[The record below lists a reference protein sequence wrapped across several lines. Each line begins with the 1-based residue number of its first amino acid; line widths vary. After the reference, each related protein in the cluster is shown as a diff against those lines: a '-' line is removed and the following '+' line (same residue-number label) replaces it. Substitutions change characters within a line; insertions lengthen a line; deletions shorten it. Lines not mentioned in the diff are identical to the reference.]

1 MNRIYTVPAQYAT
14 IYQAEMLYKLG
25 ARIKSRLILVHQ
37 NRHMYLYLSAQPTS
51 SRYLTIPYTLEAIAT
66 IEKDAK
72 ILEKIKR
79 LHRGENGTVWYVLV
93 IIRQG
98 DPNQYRLKARSLTS
112 LARVYLRFLITKIK
126 QDVKNSQKTKK
137 QARKPK
143 KDNL

>member
-14 IYQAEMLYKLG
+14 IYQAEMLHKLG

-37 NRHMYLYLSAQPTS
+37 NKHMYLYSSAQPTS
-51 SRYLTIPYTLEAIAT
+51 SRYLTIPNTLEAIAT

-93 IIRQG
+93 IIRYG
-98 DPNQYRLKARSLTS
+98 DPNQYRLQARTLAA

-126 QDVKNSQKTKK
+126 QDVKSQKTKK
-137 QARKPK
+137 
-143 KDNL
+143 

>member
-1 MNRIYTVPAQYAT
+1 MNRIYTVPEQYAT
-14 IYQAEMLYKLG
+14 IYQAEMLHKLG

-79 LHRGENGTVWYVLV
+79 IHRGENGTTWYVLV
-93 IIRQG
+93 IIRHG
-98 DPNQYRLKARSLTS
+98 DPNQYRLKARSLAS

-126 QDVKNSQKTKK
+126 QDVKSQKTKK
-137 QARKPK
+137 
-143 KDNL
+143 

>member
-14 IYQAEMLYKLG
+14 IYQAEILHKLG

-37 NRHMYLYLSAQPTS
+37 NGHMYLYSSSQPTS

-98 DPNQYRLKARSLTS
+98 DPNQYRLKARSLAS

>member
-1 MNRIYTVPAQYAT
+1 MNRIYTVPAQFAT
-14 IYQAEMLYKLG
+14 IYQAEMLQKLG

-37 NRHMYLYLSAQPTS
+37 NRHMYLYSSAQQTS
-51 SRYLTIPYTLEAIAT
+51 SRYLTIPNTLEAIVA

-98 DPNQYRLKARSLTS
+98 DPNQYRLKARTLAS
-112 LARVYLRFLITKIK
+112 LARIYLRFLLSKIR

-137 QARKPK
+137 QARGSK
-143 KDNL
+143 KDNI

>member
-1 MNRIYTVPAQYAT
+1 MNRIYTIPEQYAT
-14 IYQAEMLYKLG
+14 IYQAEMLHKLG

-37 NRHMYLYLSAQPTS
+37 NGHMYLYLSAQPTS
-51 SRYLTIPYTLEAIAT
+51 SRYLTIPNTLEAIAT

-79 LHRGENGTVWYVLV
+79 LHRSENGTTWYVLV
-93 IIRQG
+93 IIRHG
-98 DPNQYRLKARSLTS
+98 DPNQYRLKARSLAS

-137 QARKPK
+137 
-143 KDNL
+143 